1 MAGHD
6 NDSPSSSS
14 DTAHKYTVVA
24 RRYRPQ
30 FFSELVGQDQ
40 VAQGLAN
47 AIRQNRVGHA
57 YLFTGA
63 RGIGKTS
70 TARIFAKALNCVE
83 GPAEEPCNT
92 CDICLGITDGSDIDV
107 LEMDAASNRGID
119 DIRDLRNNVNIR
131 PSRARYKIYI
141 IDEVHMLT
149 PEAFN
154 ALLKTLEEPPGHV
167 IFLFCTT
174 EPDKLPIT
182 IRSRCQRYDFPP
194 LDNSTIIERLLAIAK
209 SEGLDADED
218 ALRLIARRANGSMR
232 DAESLLEQ
240 LLTFSDSTIS
250 HDDVHR
256 SLGTLGSDRL
266 RELAQQIIDN
276 ASDHALASLDAAF
289 DAGLDARPLLE
300 QLLGYFRDVMAAGV
314 GCPVAMMRHTEPEQF
329 ELVSEHGQS
338 LGLETT
344 MALLEV
350 LTESLQRM
358 KDNPHARTIAEM
370 TIVRICA
377 LDKLDSLQ
385 DWLTGEAPAAAV
397 PAAPPAAPAAAPPA
411 APAAAPPAASAAAPP
426 AASAPAPPA
435 ASAPAPPAAAPPVH
449 KTEPPVAAPV
459 VQDST
464 ADDVPPADPAAQKTT
479 EEPPTGDHVAEESV
493 AILNESSLPD
503 IWQQVLS
510 ELGDMTADYL
520 RAAESVAISAP
531 NQLVV
536 RFPAGYT
543 HPKESCERPER
554 REKIEKLLANIT
566 GTRVKIHCELM
577 LASQDDAA
585 PRAPRTAREKMR
597 EAEHVPLVRE
607 AMEVFDADIV
617 RVESEPDVDE

>member
-6 NDSPSSSS
+6 NNSPSSSS

-141 IDEVHMLT
+141 VDEVHMLT

-276 ASDHALASLDAAF
+276 ASDDALASLDTAF

-314 GCPVAMMRHTEPEQF
+314 GCPAAMMRHTEPEQF

-397 PAAPPAAPAAAPPA
+397 PAAPAAAPPA
-411 APAAAPPAASAAAPP
+411 APPAAAPAA
-426 AASAPAPPA
+426 APAPP
-435 ASAPAPPAAAPPVH
+435 APPVH
-449 KTEPPVAAPV
+449 KTEPPVAAPE

-464 ADDVPPADPAAQKTT
+464 ADDVPPSDPAPQKKT

-566 GTRVKIHCELM
+566 GTRVKIQCELM

-607 AMEVFDADIV
+607 AMDVFDADIV
-617 RVESEPDVDE
+617 RVESERGVDE